1 MKATHYRYLITFM
14 VLIIMIINYIDRG
27 ALAYAQEEI
36 ITEYNLT
43 ATQWGSILGFLD
55 MDIYSEGYLVESL
68 LTGEVPD
75 LSGVRL

>member
-1 MKATHYRYLITFM
+1 
-14 VLIIMIINYIDRG
+14 MIINYIDRG

>member
-1 MKATHYRYLITFM
+1 
-14 VLIIMIINYIDRG
+14 MIINYIDRG

-43 ATQWGSILGFLD
+43 ATQWGSILVFLD